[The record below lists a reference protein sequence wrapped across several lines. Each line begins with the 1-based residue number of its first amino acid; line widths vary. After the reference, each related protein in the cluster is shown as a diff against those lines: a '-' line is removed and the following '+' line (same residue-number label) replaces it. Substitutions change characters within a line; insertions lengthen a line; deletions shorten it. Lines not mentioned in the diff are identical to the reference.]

1 MADTHQTTPE
11 VDQVL
16 ARLRQVGDEAIT
28 LSQNDARWLL
38 AEIDGGREAFGTL
51 VQKKKGLE
59 QQVAQM
65 RRTID
70 DLSALLRK
78 K

>member
-1 MADTHQTTPE
+1 MADTSNALAE

-28 LSQNDARWLL
+28 LSRDDSRWLL

-51 VQKKKGLE
+51 VQQKKGLE
-59 QQVAQM
+59 QQVTQM

>member
-16 ARLRQVGDEAIT
+16 ARLRQVDDEAIT

-51 VQKKKGLE
+51 VQQKKGLE

-70 DLSALLRK
+70 DLSVLLRK